1 MGQAAQ
7 GCHTNPTGHHGIV
20 YIFKGRATAV
30 HCKLSARS
38 TSQFSI
44 LYGVPFLL
52 MRSCVCKT
60 GFSAVAVLKGKYRAK
75 LSVDQ
80 EEKAAIPNLT
90 PSFERLFSA

>member
-1 MGQAAQ
+1 M
-7 GCHTNPTGHHGIV
+7 
-20 YIFKGRATAV
+20 
-30 HCKLSARS
+30 
-38 TSQFSI
+38 
-44 LYGVPFLL
+44 
-52 MRSCVCKT
+52 CKT